1 MYKEKMPQ
9 CNNTSTECN
18 RKINDDNK
26 KKKKCSR
33 LLPMPSVTYSI
44 LMGTSVWPRMLEMC
58 ECSSVTAAGCCFQ
71 LALVSS
77 DLVANFQTHL
87 CELLQCLVL
96 SGHDPAVRMQLR
108 LILQSVRPSACV
120 PVQTRGEAGY
130 CLRLHRALTVQS
142 QCSLMGTLPCVWYAA
157 SLCKSEHVCEGSPG
171 GRQCGS
177 QVIDWKLWQWVAACE
192 QHRSQTDGQISS
204 LESSFFFFYEIF
216 WKLCRF
222 CSVWF

>member
-9 CNNTSTECN
+9 CNNTSTEWHCKCN

-26 KKKKCSR
+26 KK
-33 LLPMPSVTYSI
+33 VQQVIANAYSI

-130 CLRLHRALTVQS
+130 CSRLHRALTVQS
-142 QCSLMGTLPCVWYAA
+142 QCSPTGTLPCVWYAP
-157 SLCKSEHVCEGSPG
+157 SLCKSEQVSEGSPG

-177 QVIDWKLWQWVAACE
+177 QVIDRKLWQWVAACE

-204 LESSFFFFYEIF
+204 LESIFFLWDI
-216 WKLCRF
+216 LDA
-222 CSVWF
+222 V